1 MLAASPGTVWEDIE
15 KEFAILITKDG
26 RPHSIIILTSVE
38 TRIEDVSVSGNPVAK
53 RFWRFCISRSTSRRR
68 PGYIRRPPPDEDDTK
83 FLEVALQAPART
95 VVIQRVAPSQHIV

>member
-38 TRIEDVSVSGNPVAK
+38 TRIEDVQEIIFAKARKAVREFRMRPADTGAAGLAGTDIDREIKVA
-53 RFWRFCISRSTSRRR
+53 RR
-68 PGYIRRPPPDEDDTK
+68 
-83 FLEVALQAPART
+83 ARKQGT
-95 VVIQRVAPSQHIV
+95 RGD